1 MTEYDKY
8 LIELKQK
15 YNVGPEARTYM
26 ETIVALN
33 TNGMTREEFDHL
45 IDIWVEQYE
54 K

>member
-15 YNVGPEARTYM
+15 YNIGPEPKTYM
-26 ETIVALN
+26 ETITALKEH
-33 TNGMTREEFDHL
+33 GMTRDELDHL
-45 IDIWVEQYE
+45 ADIWVEQYE